1 VLLERYLRS
10 ELTPEDPS
18 RDEARKLLKQAGA

>member
-1 VLLERYLRS
+1 LRC

-18 RDEARKLLKQAGA
+18 REDARKLLKQAGA